1 MNIYGLDSEVI
12 DPAAVERTAQ
22 RFREQQIVL
31 PTFGQLADPGH
42 GTERARRP
50 VRAASTS
57 NAASPANLWRIHWY
71 NKLDGGLGEV
81 PEHVVLPK
89 ELTGVDAPIVV
100 AFGDRFPM
108 IGAHKVLAAY
118 ACLAPRLVTGTF
130 DPTRHRAIWPS
141 TGNYCRG
148 GVAVSRLM
156 GCRGVAVLPEGMSRE
171 RFDWLERWVVDESDI
186 IKTPGTESN
195 VKEIYD
201 RCHELAQDPDNVIL
215 NQFCEFGNHIVH
227 RLATGA
233 ALERVV
239 EHLSASK
246 PELKVRA
253 FVSATGS
260 AGTIGAGDHLK
271 ERFGSLTV
279 AVEALECPTLLY
291 NGFGEHNIQG
301 IGDKHVPLIHN
312 VMATDVVVA
321 ISDKA
326 TDSLNVLANTDA
338 GRSFLASRGVS
349 PEMLSADHLVRPVEL
364 VQRAR
369 GDQARQAP
377 PSRRGR
383 PRRSQ
388 SPPTAPPCTR
398 ASSPTPSSA
407 TGRTA
412 SARSPPPRS
421 TASTCSAPSEDHL
434 LECTDTDRNR
444 IFNLGYYTWVEQ
456 QGTSIEEFEARRDQS
471 FWRSLL
477 DMVPVWDDLI
487 GELNARSGASSLSL
501 ESALR
506 ARARA
511 STSSVCSPRRGGR
524 RR

>member
-1 MNIYGLDSEVI
+1 MNIYGLDSEVV

-31 PTFGQLADPGH
+31 PTFSQLRDPTTAPGTLSGQLGGVD
-42 GTERARRP
+42 R
-50 VRAASTS
+50 

-71 NKLDGGLGEV
+71 NKLDGSLANV
-81 PEHVVLPK
+81 PEHVVLTK

-118 ACLAPRLVTGTF
+118 GCLAPRLATGTF

-148 GVAVSRLM
+148 GVAVSRVM

-171 RFDWLERWVVDESDI
+171 RFDWLEQWVVDGSDI
-186 IKTPGTESN
+186 IKTPGTEN

-201 RCHELAQDPDNVIL
+201 RCHELAEDPDNVIL

-227 RLATGA
+227 RLATGS

-239 EHLSASK
+239 EHLSASR
-246 PELKVRA
+246 PELKARA

-312 VMATDVVVA
+312 VIGTDVVIA
-321 ISDKA
+321 ISDRA

-338 GRSFLASRGVS
+338 GRAYLARRGVPAAMIAALASFG
-349 PEMLSADHLVRPVEL
+349 LSSWCNVLASIKLAKRLHLGGDDL
-364 VQRAR
+364 VL
-369 GDQARQAP
+369 
-377 PSRRGR
+377 
-383 PRRSQ
+383 
-388 SPPTAPPCTR
+388 TV
-398 ASSPTPSSA
+398 A
-407 TGRTA
+407 TDGA
-412 SARSPPPRS
+412 AMY
-421 TASTCSAPSEDHL
+421 PSELAGALARDWTDGFSEVSAAQVHGEHVLGAGEDHVL
-434 LECTDTDRNR
+434 
-444 IFNLGYYTWVEQ
+444 
-456 QGTSIEEFEARRDQS
+456 
-471 FWRSLL
+471 
-477 DMVPVWDDLI
+477 
-487 GELNARSGASSLSL
+487 
-501 ESALR
+501 
-506 ARARA
+506 
-511 STSSVCSPRRGGR
+511 VCSDIDS
-524 RR
+524 